1 MRRVFFLPIVGAML
15 AVFLIVLVFMVPLIL
30 FGIIGRT
37 LHRFGL
43 PWYGFLLFLIFSLM
57 GSTVNVPLWKIR
69 TDVPVI
75 IMRYAYFMGIPYP
88 IPSIESK
95 ESYTTVSINVGG
107 AIMPLILSSYLL
119 MVNSAAIPASFF
131 AILSISMLTY
141 FLSRPVQGLGIVVPG
156 FIPPI
161 LTAIVALLV
170 GGEYAPVVAYVG
182 GTVGTLLGA
191 DLFHKGDFKKLGASN
206 VSIGGAGT
214 FDGIFL
220 TGLIALL
227 LAS

>member
-1 MRRVFFLPIVGAML
+1 MRKFFFLPIIGAML
-15 AVFLIVLVFMVPLIL
+15 AAFLVILIFMIPLIM

-37 LHRFGL
+37 LYRFGL
-43 PWYGFLLFLIFSLM
+43 PWYGFLLFLIFSLI
-57 GSTVNVPLWKIR
+57 GSTINLPLWKIK
-69 TDVPVI
+69 TAVPVV

-88 IPSIESK
+88 VPSIESR
-95 ESYTTVSINVGG
+95 ESHTRVSINIGG
-107 AIMPLILSSYLL
+107 AVMPLLLSVYLL
-119 MVNSAAIPASFF
+119 VINPIAAPVSLTATLLISA
-131 AILSISMLTY
+131 LTY
-141 FLSRPVQGLGIVVPG
+141 FISRPVQGLGIVVPG

-161 LTAIVALLV
+161 LTAIIALLV

-182 GTVGTLLGA
+182 GTIGTLLGA
-191 DLFHKGDFKKLGASN
+191 DLFHKSDFNKLGAPN
-206 VSIGGAGT
+206 ISIGGAGT

>member
-1 MRRVFFLPIVGAML
+1 MRRFFFLPIVGAML
-15 AVFLIVLVFMVPLIL
+15 AVFLIVLVFMIPLVL

-37 LHRFGL
+37 LYQFGL
-43 PWYGFLLFLIFSLM
+43 PWYGFLLFLMFSLM
-57 GSTVNVPLWKIR
+57 GSTVNVPIWKIR
-69 TDVPVI
+69 TDVPVV

-88 IPSIESK
+88 IPSIESR
-95 ESYTTVSINVGG
+95 ESYTMVCINLGG
-107 AIMPLILSSYLL
+107 AIMPLILSFYLL
-119 MVNSAAIPASFF
+119 LVNQVVVPASFL
-131 AILSISMLTY
+131 ATLLISVVTY
-141 FLSRPVQGLGIVVPG
+141 FISRPVQGLGIVVPG

-182 GTVGTLLGA
+182 GTIGTLLGA
-191 DLFHKGDFKKLGASN
+191 DLFHKKDFKKLGATS